1 MRRSVEWTLGVATGH
16 AFHWR
21 RLAQNGTRG
30 LPNGWGRIQTG
41 LFGVARFQTGPFGVA
56 LPSMIQN

>member
-1 MRRSVEWTLGVATGH
+1 MRRLVEWTLGVATGH

-41 LFGVARFQTGPFGVA
+41 LFGVARF
-56 LPSMIQN
+56 